1 MMTDQRAPERAALHG
16 HPSAIETIAADYP
29 DWNICRGGHRHGPWQ
44 ATRGETTLSA
54 DSPAGLLVKLEA
66 QELARLQAEH
76 TGRWKVWRTPRYW
89 MATALVDGVE
99 PTLMEE
105 TPAALEARM
114 CNPQRWGNQPVTG
127 GEGNR

>member
-1 MMTDQRAPERAALHG
+1 ERAALHG
-16 HPSAIETIAADYP
+16 HPSAIEIIAADYP
-29 DWNICRGGHRHGPWQ
+29 AWEIGRDRHAHRHGPWRAQ
-44 ATRGETTLSA
+44 RDDTVLTA

-89 MATALVDGVE
+89 MATALVDDIE

-105 TPAALEARM
+105 TPGALESRM
-114 CNPQRWGNQPVTG
+114 LSPKAWGNRPLKGT
-127 GEGNR
+127 EGTR